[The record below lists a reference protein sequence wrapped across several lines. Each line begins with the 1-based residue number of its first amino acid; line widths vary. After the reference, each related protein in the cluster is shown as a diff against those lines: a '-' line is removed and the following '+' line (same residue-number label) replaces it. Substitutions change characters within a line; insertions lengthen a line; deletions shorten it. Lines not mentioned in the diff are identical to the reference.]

1 MLINWYRF
9 SSPVSFYP
17 LAGTGAHVFGVLA
30 ALFAGAGLFVA
41 LYAAPTDATQG
52 DAYRIIYLHVPAA
65 WMAMFI
71 YLVMAGWSAAALGFN
86 AKLSAMMAQALA
98 PTGALMA
105 ALALWTGAFWG
116 RPTWGTYW
124 AWDARMTSTLI
135 LLFLYLG
142 IIALRNAIEDPRRA
156 DRACALLA
164 LVGAVNVPII
174 YFSVRWWNTLHQ
186 GSSISLT
193 VAPKM
198 AMTMVT
204 GILVMTAAAWC
215 YTIAVTL
222 MRVQAI
228 IVERERGATWLDS
241 LIDLRRRDG
250 IERSSA

>member
-17 LAGTGAHVFGVLA
+17 LAGIGAHVFGVLA

-41 LYAAPTDATQG
+41 LVAAPTDATQG
-52 DAYRIIYLHVPAA
+52 DSYRIIFIHVPAA

-86 AKLSAMMAQALA
+86 ARLSAMMAQALV

-105 ALALWTGAFWG
+105 VLALWTGAFWG

-193 VAPKM
+193 AAPSM
-198 AMTMVT
+198 AMLA

-215 YTIAVTL
+215 YSIAVTL
-222 MRVQAI
+222 ARVQAI
-228 IVERERGATWLDS
+228 IVERERGASWLES
-241 LIDLRRRDG
+241 LIDLRTAR
-250 IERSSA
+250 